1 MQELQEMLAK
11 GGKKLQ
17 DFVDDVWKKIA
28 DWFLKNKNLVSLMDE
43 VDAVLLSLIKI
54 LRKNPKFLDSLEYI
68 KLIGRPLGKWL
79 ALEQEAAINIYTK
92 SYYIALNKALRKL
105 EGIKMTAVFKAMQQ
119 VLDNALEKLPISKY
133 NGGVLWR
140 SARFTE
146 AEIKKLFKLGKD
158 FVDEGFFSTTHSEK
172 ALLRWMKNN
181 PSDNVLFKVYG
192 KSGKLIQESSVLPNE
207 AEVLFKSKTAFVVE
221 SIRKIDHPID
231 KSKLVTEIILKEK

>member
-1 MQELQEMLAK
+1 LQELQEMLAK

>member
-1 MQELQEMLAK
+1 ML
-11 GGKKLQ
+11 LNQ
-17 DFVDDVWKKIA
+17 
-28 DWFLKNKNLVSLMDE
+28 S
-43 VDAVLLSLIKI
+43 KI

-68 KLIGRPLGKWL
+68 KLIGRPLGKLL
-79 ALEQEAAINIYTK
+79 ALEQEAAVNLYTK
-92 SYYIALNKALRKL
+92 SYYIAFNKALRKL
-105 EGIKMTAVFKAMQQ
+105 EGIKMTAEFKAMQQ

-146 AEIKKLFKLGKD
+146 AEIKKLFKVGKD

-192 KSGKLIQESSVLPNE
+192 KNGKLIEMSSDLPGE
-207 AEVLFKSKTAFVVE
+207 AEILFKSRTEFLVE
-221 SIRKIDHPID
+221 SIEKYYD
-231 KSKLVTEIILKEK
+231 KKLMREITEITLKEK